1 MLPEGKLRTASDPP
15 KLQFKTGL
23 SLHCNKPNVGFLR
36 WGVREGEYYLS
47 IYVPNISNNL
57 YVTITLQNVHYFK
70 WRKCGTK
77 IWRECFWFQ
86 ALNMVL
92 ILFQSLLNI
101 MISSMV
107 FKAASSVFICHSPW
121 TLDFLLSQSLP
132 RPCLSNYQPRTAF
145 SSSFCRAISQVAAQ
159 GSNKG
164 QSWLSGGCL
173 TWQGS
178 LSSSAF
184 TSSLGAQIDELE
196 PLLPHQVLLA
206 TFQTSHTRHTL
217 QGKQPNP
224 MDLSSF
230 ALREF

>member
-1 MLPEGKLRTASDPP
+1 MRSERGRI
-15 KLQFKTGL
+15 L
-23 SLHCNKPNVGFLR
+23 S
-36 WGVREGEYYLS
+36 EYLCAKYIKQS
-47 IYVPNISNNL
+47 VCYNNP
-57 YVTITLQNVHYFK
+57 T
-70 WRKCGTK
+70 KC
-77 IWRECFWFQ
+77 
-86 ALNMVL
+86 
-92 ILFQSLLNI
+92 SLLQMKKMWYKDVKRVFLISSPKHGTDLIPIIAKHYPI

-107 FKAASSVFICHSPW
+107 FKAAGSVFICHSPW
-121 TLDFLLSQSLP
+121 TLDFLLGQSLP

-178 LSSSAF
+178 LNSSAF